1 MLGQY
6 FFYFLTEYIIPTLGW
21 LFLVGLILY
30 MLPLF
35 LVSKL
40 LGEQNLKNKYKANWA
55 FISGGSSGLG
65 FAIAE
70 KLAKQGLNL
79 VICALDDEVLAKSCA
94 NLTERFPSI
103 QVRKVGCNLGDRNGS
118 YMPIIKEATKDISV
132 QVIFSNAGYIVISLF
147 PKTSLDRLMSNWTCN
162 ITSHIEVTHYFFERM
177 VVEKKKG
184 CIVYTSSN
192 AGFWP
197 SPTSTLYGASK
208 SAMAQ
213 MASSLAIEGVE
224 YGIDV
229 TAIVAGPMQTSFV
242 ENLQGAK
249 LDALK
254 TFMKIASTP
263 ESVASVLLKSV
274 GRVAIRDHSVLT
286 MFLRTIFKIIDV
298 NLTVRLIAF
307 FQPFTAD
314 WKKLEH

>member
-1 MLGQY
+1 MWSY
-6 FFYFLTEYIIPTLGW
+6 FFHLINDYVIPSLGW
-21 LFLVGLILY
+21 LFFVGLILH
-30 MLPLF
+30 LVPLF
-35 LVSKL
+35 IVSSL
-40 LGEQNLKNKYKANWA
+40 LGEQNLRHKYKATWA
-55 FISGGSSGLG
+55 FVSGGSSGLG

-79 VICALDDEVLAKSCA
+79 VICALDDEILEKACVSLQQ
-94 NLTERFPSI
+94 RFPGI

-118 YMPIIKEATKDISV
+118 YMPIIKEACKDISV
-132 QVIFSNAGYIVISLF
+132 QVVFSNAGYIVISLF
-147 PKTSLDRLMSNWTCN
+147 PKTAIERLMPNWTCN
-162 ITSHIEVTHYFFERM
+162 ITSHIEITHYFFEKM
-177 VVEKKKG
+177 VAEKKKG

-208 SAMAQ
+208 AAMMQ

-242 ENLQGAK
+242 DNMQGAK

-274 GRVAIRDHSVLT
+274 GRVAIRDHSILT
-286 MFLRTIFKIIDV
+286 ILLRNVFKILDV
-298 NLTVRLIAF
+298 NLAVRVIAF

-314 WKKLEH
+314 WNKIEH

>member
-1 MLGQY
+1 MWSYIFQLINQY
-6 FFYFLTEYIIPTLGW
+6 VIPTLGW
-21 LFLVGLILY
+21 LFFVGLFLHL
-30 MLPLF
+30 LPIF
-35 LVSKL
+35 LVSSL
-40 LGEQNLKNKYKANWA
+40 LGEQNLKNKYKASWA

-79 VICALDDEVLAKSCA
+79 VICALDDDVLEKACVQ
-94 NLTERFPSI
+94 LRERFPNI
-103 QVRKVGCNLGDRNGS
+103 QVRKVGCNLGDRSGS
-118 YMPIIKEATKDISV
+118 YLQIVKEATKDISV
-132 QVIFSNAGYIVISLF
+132 QVVFSNAGYIVISLF
-147 PKTSLDRLMSNWTCN
+147 PKTPLDRLMSNWTCN
-162 ITSHIEVTHYFFERM
+162 ITSHIEISHYFFERM
-177 VVEKKKG
+177 VLEKKRG
-184 CIVYTSSN
+184 CIVFTSSN

-208 SAMAQ
+208 AAMAQ

-242 ENLQGAK
+242 QNVQGAR

-263 ESVASVLLKSV
+263 ESVASVLLRSV
-274 GRVAIRDHSVLT
+274 GRVAIRDHSILTIVLRN
-286 MFLRTIFKIIDV
+286 LFKILDV
-298 NLTVRLIAF
+298 NLMVRLIAF
-307 FQPFTAD
+307 FQPFTSD

>member
-1 MLGQY
+1 MWFY
-6 FFYFLTEYIIPTLGW
+6 FFQLLTEYVIPTLGW
-21 LFLVGLILY
+21 IFFVGLILHV
-30 MLPLF
+30 LPIL
-35 LVSKL
+35 LVSFL
-40 LGEQNLKNKYKANWA
+40 LGEQNLKTKYKASWA
-55 FISGGSSGLG
+55 FISGGSQGLG

-79 VICALDDEVLAKSCA
+79 VICALDDETLTKACE
-94 NLTERFPSI
+94 NLQQRFPNI
-103 QVRKVGCNLGDRNGS
+103 IIRRVGCNLGDRNGS
-118 YMPIIKEATKDISV
+118 YLSIVKEATKDISV
-132 QVIFSNAGYIVISLF
+132 QVVFSNAGYIVISLF
-147 PKTSLDRLMSNWTCN
+147 PKTNLERLTANWTCN
-162 ITSHIEVTHYFFERM
+162 ITSHIEITHYFFEKM
-177 VVEKKKG
+177 VQEKKKG

-208 SAMAQ
+208 AAMTQ

-242 ENLQGAK
+242 NNVQGAK

-263 ESVASVLLKSV
+263 ESVASVLLRSV
-274 GRVAIRDHSVLT
+274 GRVAIRDHSILT
-286 MFLRTIFKIIDV
+286 IFLRNVFKILDV
-298 NLTVRLIAF
+298 NLVVRIIAF
-307 FQPFTAD
+307 FQPYTSD